1 MNDHGLVDRWL
12 RVPPQ
17 VLVQKLQHLILVQTL
32 LLHVRSEL
40 RGARVH
46 HVHDL
51 IAHARV
57 YHLPLVDVCGGVSLV
72 YVGRRVSLPGG
83 ELHQQVALFKGS
95 VAKTNQGALSNALSV
110 LGL

>member
-1 MNDHGLVDRWL
+1 MSDHGLVDCWL

-17 VLVQKLQHLILVQTL
+17 VLAQELQHLILVQAL

-40 RGARVH
+40 RGVRVH
-46 HVHDL
+46 QVHDL

-57 YHLPLVDVCGGVSLV
+57 DHLPLITVRGGVSLV
-72 YVGRRVSLPGG
+72 DVGRHVPLPGS
-83 ELHQQVALFKGS
+83 ELHQQIALFKGS
-95 VAKTNQGALSNALSV
+95 VAKTNQGALSNALPA